1 MKIQTKKRIMF
12 GILLMCALLIIIGL
26 FAGKPNRKGL
36 GELVGP
42 DRIALISI
50 VGQIVSE
57 DSDNVWFSQRASSG
71 HIIQQLK
78 RVAADRSV
86 KALVLRIN
94 SPGGSTVASQ
104 EIYAEIVK
112 LRSSGC
118 PVFVS
123 MAESAASGGY
133 YISVP
138 ADYIFANPSTIT
150 GSIGVIME
158 IQDMS
163 DIYDK
168 IGIKHEVIKSGEYK
182 DIGSPYRE
190 ISNSEQ
196 EILQALVDDTY
207 EQFIGAVAE
216 GRGMSVEAVREIA
229 DGRIYTGRQ
238 ALDLG
243 LVDRLGTLEDTLD
256 YARKVTGLGPNA
268 PVVEFKEK
276 KSIMSSFLNIVTSS
290 LELGVPTGLVDPLF
304 SGVRLLFMHDSGM
317 AFNMIF

>member
-1 MKIQTKKRIMF
+1 MKIEIGKRVVF
-12 GILLMCALLIIIGL
+12 GVLIVCVLFIIIGMVI
-26 FAGKPNRKGL
+26 GKPNGRGVK
-36 GELVGP
+36 ELVGP
-42 DRIALISI
+42 DRIALVNV

-57 DSDNVWFSQRASSG
+57 DSNSLWFGQRASSG
-71 HIIQQLK
+71 RVIQELK
-78 RVAADRSV
+78 RAAADSSV
-86 KALVLRIN
+86 KAVILRVN

-104 EIYAEIVK
+104 EIHAEVMK

-158 IQDMS
+158 IQDLS
-163 DIYDK
+163 RVYDK
-168 IGIKHEVIKSGEYK
+168 IGIKHEVIKSGQYK

-190 ISNSEQ
+190 ISDREQ
-196 EILQALVDDTY
+196 EILQTLVDDTY
-207 EQFIGAVAE
+207 DQFIDAVAV
-216 GRGMSVEAVREIA
+216 GRGMPVESVRAIA

-238 ALDLG
+238 ALELG
-243 LVDRLGTLEDTLD
+243 LVDELGTLEDTID

-268 PVVEFKEK
+268 PVIEFKEK
-276 KSIMSSFLNIVTSS
+276 KSVMSSFLNIVTSLS
-290 LELGVPTGLVDPLF
+290 LGVPEDWADSFFMGI
-304 SGVRLLFMHDSGM
+304 RLLFMHDSGVSFKM
-317 AFNMIF
+317 TF